1 MEASLLGFKE
11 EPEVEDDTK
20 SSSSGRRL
28 VPWLNWD
35 EWLFVKDALF
45 SNSPNS
51 VSSALKRIS
60 AWRSR
65 GTLPVLVD
73 VTASI
78 IEIQHKDP
86 YFRQDQSN
94 DNPLSEELLTM
105 LHCMSIVRLVNGV
118 VEKTRKKEL
127 VSIAAAADA
136 IGIPRMLIDVRHE
149 GSHRELPSLK
159 VVQSA
164 SIKALDW
171 LKSYYWEPQSQAIP
185 FQGEG
190 NAEVKKEIKSKIR
203 ELAICLK
210 FNGNAQSSDLPLK
223 GKRVKHGELLLGRH
237 KLFSLVVGKSQTSR
251 LGGSKKQITKILK
264 SVLQLYSSFSSEIVS
279 VLLEYLLKALSS
291 SEVKKNVDASGGL
304 TIEKVLA
311 DWKLVMLK
319 LSNKEPELLLNLLK
333 EVLDMIETQEDTKSV
348 EDNPSVGISHSKE
361 EFRRRD
367 YLPSLFAWLVGILSK
382 VPSASENMPKR
393 VLRELLRKCLLI
405 SQLCNKQLMDSAL
418 HLAKMMN
425 DSFVLE
431 KVQKLSLFTLPN
443 FDNADVQSSL
453 LTSTK
458 MFQFEESIR
467 EAAKKLELVKQQ
479 IMKNKKPT
487 TLNCETKKPKV
498 WTLTESWNPCPIGM
512 LPRAVGS
519 SGCLPV
525 LDIIDNVKQNII
537 DNVKQN
543 QVSERKEMPHGA
555 KRDATLDLEL
565 LDNSAVKK
573 IRETNE
579 FGELNDELP
588 PERDNRC
595 LLVDGVWKRV
605 TEEELQAIE
614 SSVRILV

>member
-1 MEASLLGFKE
+1 MY
-11 EPEVEDDTK
+11 
-20 SSSSGRRL
+20 
-28 VPWLNWD
+28 
-35 EWLFVKDALF
+35 FV
-45 SNSPNS
+45 
-51 VSSALKRIS
+51 
-60 AWRSR
+60 
-65 GTLPVLVD
+65 
-73 VTASI
+73 
-78 IEIQHKDP
+78 
-86 YFRQDQSN
+86 
-94 DNPLSEELLTM
+94 
-105 LHCMSIVRLVNGV
+105 
-118 VEKTRKKEL
+118 
-127 VSIAAAADA
+127 
-136 IGIPRMLIDVRHE
+136 
-149 GSHRELPSLK
+149 
-159 VVQSA
+159 
-164 SIKALDW
+164 
-171 LKSYYWEPQSQAIP
+171 
-185 FQGEG
+185 
-190 NAEVKKEIKSKIR
+190 
-203 ELAICLK
+203 
-210 FNGNAQSSDLPLK
+210 
-223 GKRVKHGELLLGRH
+223 
-237 KLFSLVVGKSQTSR
+237 
-251 LGGSKKQITKILK
+251 
-264 SVLQLYSSFSSEIVS
+264 
-279 VLLEYLLKALSS
+279 
-291 SEVKKNVDASGGL
+291 
-304 TIEKVLA
+304 
-311 DWKLVMLK
+311 
-319 LSNKEPELLLNLLK
+319 
-333 EVLDMIETQEDTKSV
+333 
-348 EDNPSVGISHSKE
+348 DNPSVGISHSKE

-382 VPSASENMPKR
+382 VPSAAENMPKR
-393 VLRELLRKCLLI
+393 VLHELLRKCLLI

-498 WTLTESWNPCPIGM
+498 WTLSESWNPCPIGM